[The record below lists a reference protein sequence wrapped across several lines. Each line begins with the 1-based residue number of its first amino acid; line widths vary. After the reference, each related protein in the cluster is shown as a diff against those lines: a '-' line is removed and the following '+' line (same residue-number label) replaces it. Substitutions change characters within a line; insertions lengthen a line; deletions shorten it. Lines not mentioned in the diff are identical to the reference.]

1 METWEIR
8 CDIRDEQ
15 GIPIIYDTT
24 VCIQVRQKLRG
35 RITSG
40 PRLVKDGVVSFENQ
54 KLGYLNRLLVT
65 KNGSTCAIDVIAA
78 VKTSA
83 EP

>member
-8 CDIRDEQ
+8 CDIRDIQ
-15 GIPIIYDTT
+15 GVPVIRDVNIEIKIY
-24 VCIQVRQKLRG
+24 RKLRG

-40 PRLVKDGVVSFENQ
+40 PETLVGGRVLFETRERSHR
-54 KLGYLNRLLVT
+54 NRLLVM
-65 KNGSTCAIDVIAA
+65 KNGDNLVIDVTAA